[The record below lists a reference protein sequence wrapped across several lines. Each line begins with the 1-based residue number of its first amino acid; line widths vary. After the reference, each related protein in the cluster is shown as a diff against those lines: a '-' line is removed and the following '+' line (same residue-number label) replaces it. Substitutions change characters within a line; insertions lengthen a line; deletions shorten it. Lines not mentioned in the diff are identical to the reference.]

1 MVINTAVQKHNS
13 EIIKNAKISYCVNLL
28 AVVAVYA
35 KKTRILTKKDESHS
49 PCSLHPG
56 RYRVDQRRHR
66 RRPSGR
72 PPRRPRPPWRPQRRC
87 ANWPC
92 YCSDCGDAH
101 ALHLDSQTHWI
112 YNWQTGPLCAP
123 HGHGRPHGRL
133 PGELPLGQPRH
144 CGLPPWWPTS
154 SRPHCGPRLPP
165 LMIDDLRFDA
175 CDWSGGGGD
184 RD

>member
-1 MVINTAVQKHNS
+1 MK
-13 EIIKNAKISYCVNLL
+13 LL

-56 RYRVDQRRHR
+56 RYLVDQRRR
-66 RRPSGR
+66 RRRLSGQ
-72 PPRRPRPPWRPQRRC
+72 PPRRPRPPWRPRHRF

-123 HGHGRPHGRL
+123 HGLGRPRERL
-133 PGELPLGQPRH
+133 PGERPLGQPRL

-154 SRPHCGPRLPP
+154 LRPQCGLRLRR
-165 LMIDDLRFDA
+165 LMIDDHRFDA
-175 CDWSGGGGD
+175 CDWSDGGD
-184 RD
+184 DRD

>member
-49 PCSLHPG
+49 PSSLHPG
-56 RYRVDQRRHR
+56 RYHVDQRRHR

-72 PPRRPRPPWRPQRRC
+72 PPRRPRPPWRPQHRC

-123 HGHGRPHGRL
+123 HGHGRPRGRL
-133 PGELPLGQPRH
+133 PGERPLGQPRH
-144 CGLPPWWPTS
+144 CGLPPW
-154 SRPHCGPRLPP
+154 
-165 LMIDDLRFDA
+165 
-175 CDWSGGGGD
+175 
-184 RD
+184 